1 MKKIIPFLLCM
12 LIALWACEKDTPT
25 PPASV
30 DSMQFEGVTTTLNEG
45 ESINLSQYLVI
56 TPASVGD
63 TVTVD
68 WSSSDKDIAIVSAS
82 GTVETLRAG
91 SVTITAKAMD
101 KTAQVKLT
109 IDKVKIKE
117 FTIPATLE
125 VYVGE
130 KIKFP
135 INDLKP
141 KKAPLYRF
149 DWEAD
154 NDGKIPTYSEGKW
167 YLKADKER
175 EYTLTAS
182 VDDAEDAKCQVK
194 FVKPSVSKL
203 VFNPNAATV
212 EEGGSLSLKS
222 NLQITPAD
230 GFKADTVKVTWS
242 SNKEA
247 VATIDQNG
255 KVQAISAGKAT
266 ITANAGSKTATCTV
280 EVTAKPG
287 SEDPEKPEDPEN
299 PDTPIDPSDPEIPIV
314 TEYTV
319 SYDANGGTGSM
330 KAVTVKENET
340 ITIAENTFTRSM
352 FKFIGWNTKSD
363 GTGTSYA
370 DKASIKV
377 TQSITL
383 YAQWEKYYTITFD
396 ANGGTGSMSEMTCV
410 YGQNIT
416 LTENKF
422 TRAGYYFRV
431 WNTKSDGTG
440 TSYNNKASIKVTQ
453 SITLYAQWKVS
464 TGIADGHEWVDLGF
478 GTKWATMNVGAE
490 SPEDYGDYFAW
501 AETSTKS
508 TYNWSTYKW
517 CSVSANSFSLTKYCG
532 KSQYGAVDNRVVVLS
547 SDDAAYVNWG
557 SNWRYPSQGE
567 FSTLMNPNFTKWT
580 WTTQNGVN
588 GYKVTSLINGNS
600 IFLPAAG
607 MYKDSNTIG
616 VGTYGYYWTELVYSY
631 QPFESYM
638 PYFNSKEKDSKT
650 TDLRYYGC
658 SIRPVLSE

>member
-1 MKKIIPFLLCM
+1 MKKIIPFLLCL
-12 LIALWACEKDTPT
+12 LIALWACEKDTPN
-25 PPASV
+25 PSASV
-30 DSMQFEGVTTTLNEG
+30 DSMQFEGVITTLNEG

-63 TVTVD
+63 TVTVE
-68 WSSSDKDIAIVSAS
+68 WSSNNEEIATVSAS
-82 GTVETLRAG
+82 GSVETLRAG
-91 SVTITAKAMD
+91 DVTITAKAMD
-101 KTAQVKLT
+101 KTVQVKLT

-117 FTIPATLE
+117 FTIPAKLE

-141 KKAPLYRF
+141 KKSPLYRF

-167 YLKADKER
+167 FLKADKER

-203 VFNPNAATV
+203 TFNPNAATV

-299 PDTPIDPSDPEIPIV
+299 PETPIDPSDPEIPIV

-340 ITIAENTFTRSM
+340 ITIAENAFTRSM
-352 FKFIGWNTKSD
+352 FKFIGWNTKAD

-440 TSYNNKASIKVTQ
+440 TSYNNKASITPTQ

-517 CSVSANSFSLTKYCG
+517 WSVNANSLTKYCG
-532 KSQYGAVDNRVVVLS
+532 KSQYGAVDNRVIVNS

-557 SNWRYPSQGE
+557 SNWRYPSQNE

-616 VGTYGYYWTELVYSY
+616 VGTYGYYWTDLVYSY

-638 PYFNSKEKDSKT
+638 PYFNSKEKDSGT
-650 TDLRYYGC
+650 TNMRYEGC

>member
-1 MKKIIPFLLCM
+1 
-12 LIALWACEKDTPT
+12 
-25 PPASV
+25 
-30 DSMQFEGVTTTLNEG
+30 G
-45 ESINLSQYLVI
+45 
-56 TPASVGD
+56 
-63 TVTVD
+63 
-68 WSSSDKDIAIVSAS
+68 
-82 GTVETLRAG
+82 
-91 SVTITAKAMD
+91 
-101 KTAQVKLT
+101 
-109 IDKVKIKE
+109 KE
-117 FTIPATLE
+117 
-125 VYVGE
+125 
-130 KIKFP
+130 
-135 INDLKP
+135 
-141 KKAPLYRF
+141 
-149 DWEAD
+149 
-154 NDGKIPTYSEGKW
+154 PTYSEGKW

-175 EYTLTAS
+175 EYTLTVS
-182 VDDAEDAKCQVK
+182 VDDAEDAKCNVK

-203 VFNPNAATV
+203 TFNPTSYTV
-212 EEGGSLSLKS
+212 EEAGSLSLKT

-242 SNKEA
+242 SSKES

-266 ITANAGSKTATCTV
+266 ITANAGGKTATCTV
-280 EVTAKPG
+280 EVTAKPTP
-287 SEDPEKPEDPEN
+287 EDPEKPEEPEKPED
-299 PDTPIDPSDPEIPIV
+299 PDTPVDPSDPEIPIV

-330 KAVTVKENET
+330 SEVKVKENETITIAENAFTRSMFQFTGWNTKADGTGTSYADKASIKVTQSITLYAQWKEYYTITFDANGGTGSMSEVKVKENET
-340 ITIAENTFTRSM
+340 ITIAENTFTRTM
-352 FKFIGWNTKSD
+352 FKFAGWNTKSD

-383 YAQWEKYYTITFD
+383 YAQWNKYYTITFD
-396 ANGGTGSMSEMTCV
+396 ANGGTGSMSEMTGV
-410 YGQNIT
+410 YAQYIT

-422 TRAGYYFRV
+422 TRAGYYFRL

-440 TSYNNKASIKVTQ
+440 TSYADTASIKVTQ
-453 SITLYAQWKVS
+453 SITLYAQWRVS

-501 AETSTKS
+501 AETSPKS

-517 CSVSANSFSLTKYCG
+517 CSVSANSFYLTKYCG
-532 KSQYGAVDNRVVVLS
+532 KSQYGAVDNRIFVNS

-557 SNWRYPSQGE
+557 SNWRYPSANE

-616 VGTYGYYWTELVYSY
+616 VGTYGYYWTDYIYTY
-631 QPFESYM
+631 QPFESYG
-638 PYFNSKEKDSKT
+638 PYFNSREKDSET
-650 TDLRYYGC
+650 TAMRYEGY

>member
-1 MKKIIPFLLCM
+1 MKKIIPFLLCL
-12 LIALWACEKDTPT
+12 LIALWACEKDTPN
-25 PPASV
+25 PSASV
-30 DSMQFEGVTTTLNEG
+30 DSMQFEGVITTLNEG

-63 TVTVD
+63 TVTVE
-68 WSSSDKDIAIVSAS
+68 WSSNNEEIATVSAS
-82 GTVETLRAG
+82 GSVETLRAG
-91 SVTITAKAMD
+91 DVTITAKAMD
-101 KTAQVKLT
+101 KTVQVKLT

-149 DWEAD
+149 EWEAD

-167 YLKADKER
+167 FLKADKER

-203 VFNPNAATV
+203 AFNPNAATV

-299 PDTPIDPSDPEIPIV
+299 PETPIDPSDPEIPIV

-340 ITIAENTFTRSM
+340 ITIAENAFTRSM
-352 FKFIGWNTKSD
+352 FKFTGWNTKAD

-440 TSYNNKASIKVTQ
+440 TSYNNKASITPTQ

-517 CSVSANSFSLTKYCG
+517 CSVSANSFYLTKYCG
-532 KSQYGAVDNRVVVLS
+532 KSQYGAVDNRVIVNS

-557 SNWRYPSQGE
+557 SNWRYPSQNE

-616 VGTYGYYWTELVYSY
+616 VGTYGYYWTDLVYSY

-650 TDLRYYGC
+650 TELRYYGC

>member
-1 MKKIIPFLLCM
+1 M
-12 LIALWACEKDTPT
+12 E
-25 PPASV
+25 
-30 DSMQFEGVTTTLNEG
+30 
-45 ESINLSQYLVI
+45 
-56 TPASVGD
+56 
-63 TVTVD
+63 
-68 WSSSDKDIAIVSAS
+68 
-82 GTVETLRAG
+82 
-91 SVTITAKAMD
+91 
-101 KTAQVKLT
+101 
-109 IDKVKIKE
+109 
-117 FTIPATLE
+117 
-125 VYVGE
+125 
-130 KIKFP
+130 
-135 INDLKP
+135 
-141 KKAPLYRF
+141 
-149 DWEAD
+149 EA
-154 NDGKIPTYSEGKW
+154 
-167 YLKADKER
+167 
-175 EYTLTAS
+175 
-182 VDDAEDAKCQVK
+182 
-194 FVKPSVSKL
+194 
-203 VFNPNAATV
+203 
-212 EEGGSLSLKS
+212 GSLSLKT
-222 NLQITPAD
+222 NLQITAAE
-230 GFKADTVKVTWS
+230 GFKSDTVKVVWTS
-242 SNKEA
+242 SKES

-255 KVQAISAGKAT
+255 KVQAIAAGKAT
-266 ITANAGSKTATCTV
+266 ITAKAGGKTATCTV

-314 TEYTV
+314 AEYTV

-330 KAVTVKENET
+330 SEVKVKENET
-340 ITIAENTFTRSM
+340 ITIAENAFTRSM
-352 FKFIGWNTKSD
+352 FKFTGWNTKAD

-440 TSYNNKASIKVTQ
+440 TSYNNKASITPTQ

-517 CSVSANSFSLTKYCG
+517 WSVNANSLTKYCG
-532 KSQYGAVDNRVVVLS
+532 KSQYGAVDNRVIVNS

-557 SNWRYPSQGE
+557 SNWRYPSTNE
-567 FSTLMNPNFTKWT
+567 FSVLMNPNFTKWT

-616 VGTYGYYWTELVYSY
+616 VGTYGYYWTDLVYSY

-650 TDLRYYGC
+650 TELRYYGC